1 MTKQEAQAT
10 IISYI
15 EDWANNLMADFVE
28 DSINGSSDDE
38 AREALEL
45 VGTNFNWYATINT
58 DDNDN

>member
-15 EDWANNLMADFVE
+15 EDWANNFLPDFVE
-28 DSINGSSDDE
+28 DSINGSDDAE

-45 VGTNFNWYATINT
+45 VGTDFNWFASIKT
-58 DDNDN
+58 DETN